1 MYPSGCGLQMIS
13 EKNMTNI
20 ETTREGDDPEPTSQ
34 ATPSPNRKP
43 EFSDPVEAIK
53 YHMAQQG
60 LTQRDLIPMIGS
72 RSKVSEVLSG
82 TRSLTMSMA
91 RALHRHLGVPADVL
105 LKEPVLQAPEA
116 EMDWWR
122 FPLRQMARRQWIET
136 VDRPQE
142 HAKDLITDL
151 MRRADQTQVPAAL
164 FRRNDRNRAN
174 AKTNPY
180 ALTAWC
186 WQVLAQANENNAAA
200 EYLDLEDSL
209 GLMTEVARLSPAP
222 DGPLRAVEFLNQHGI
237 AVEIVRHLPRTHLDG
252 AAMRSADGR
261 PVIGLTL
268 RYDRVDNFWWVL
280 LHELAHVTRHQRDS
294 DQTFVDDLNIVSE
307 DDKELDADYWA
318 REASIP
324 EATWESSEVS
334 QNPSPMA
341 VMALAQERGIHP
353 AIVAGRA
360 RYERG
365 NYRLL
370 TQFVG
375 SRTVRSV
382 FDV

>member
-1 MYPSGCGLQMIS
+1 
-13 EKNMTNI
+13 MTNI
-20 ETTREGDDPEPTSQ
+20 ETAPGINDPEPPPQ
-34 ATPSPNRKP
+34 ATPGPNQKP
-43 EFSDPVEAIK
+43 EFNGPVDAIK

-82 TRSLTMSMA
+82 ARTLTMPMA

-105 LKEPVLQAPEA
+105 LKEQVLQPPEA
-116 EMDWWR
+116 EMDWRR
-122 FPLRQMARRQWIET
+122 FPLTQMARRQWIAT
-136 VDRPQE
+136 VDRPKE
-142 HAKDLITDL
+142 HAKELIKDL
-151 MRRADQTQVPAAL
+151 MRRAGHTQVPAAL

-186 WQVLAQANENNAAA
+186 WQVLAQANEKDVVA
-200 EYLDLEDSL
+200 EKLDLEDPL
-209 GLMTEVARLSPAP
+209 GLMTEVVRLSPAP
-222 DGPLRAVEFLNQHGI
+222 DGPLRAVEFLNRHGI
-237 AVEIVRHLPRTHLDG
+237 SVEIVRHLPRTHLDG
-252 AAMRSADGR
+252 AALQSADGR

-280 LHELAHVTRHQRDS
+280 LHELAHVTRHLRKS
-294 DQTFVDDLNIVSE
+294 DHIFVDDLTIVAD
-307 DDKELDADYWA
+307 DDKELEADRWA

-324 EATWESSEVS
+324 EAIWESSEAS
-334 QNPSPMA
+334 QNPTPMA

-360 RYERG
+360 RYEHR

-375 SRTVRSV
+375 SNMVRSV
-382 FDV
+382 LEA

>member
-1 MYPSGCGLQMIS
+1 
-13 EKNMTNI
+13 MTNI
-20 ETTREGDDPEPTSQ
+20 ETTQAINDPEPTPQ
-34 ATPSPNRKP
+34 ATPGPNQKP
-43 EFSDPVEAIK
+43 EFNGPVEAIK

-72 RSKVSEVLSG
+72 RSKVSEILSG
-82 TRSLTMSMA
+82 TRTLTMPMA

-105 LKEPVLQAPEA
+105 LKEQVLQPPEA
-116 EMDWWR
+116 EMDWRR
-122 FPLRQMARRQWIET
+122 FPLTQMARRQWIAT
-136 VDRPQE
+136 VDRPKEQ
-142 HAKDLITDL
+142 AKDLIKEL
-151 MRRADQTQVPAAL
+151 MRRAGHTQVPAAL

-186 WQVLAQANENNAAA
+186 WQVLAQANEKDAVA
-200 EYLDLEDSL
+200 EKLDLEDSL
-209 GLMTEVARLSPAP
+209 GLMTEVVRLSPAP
-222 DGPLRAVEFLNQHGI
+222 DGPLRAVKFLNRHGI
-237 AVEIVRHLPRTHLDG
+237 SVEIVRHLPGTHLDG
-252 AAMRSADGR
+252 AALQSADGR

-280 LHELAHVTRHQRDS
+280 LHELAHVTRHLRKS
-294 DQTFVDDLNIVSE
+294 EYIFVDDLTIVSD
-307 DDKELDADYWA
+307 DDKELEADRWA

-324 EATWESSEVS
+324 EAIWESSEAS
-334 QNPSPMA
+334 QNPTPMA

-360 RYERG
+360 RYEHG

-375 SRTVRSV
+375 SKMVRSV

>member
-1 MYPSGCGLQMIS
+1 
-13 EKNMTNI
+13 MTNI
-20 ETTREGDDPEPTSQ
+20 ETTQESNDPEPTPQ
-34 ATPSPNRKP
+34 ATPGPNQKP
-43 EFSDPVEAIK
+43 ECSGPVEAIK

-82 TRSLTMSMA
+82 TRSLTMPMA

-105 LKEPVLQAPEA
+105 LKEQVLRASET
-116 EMDWWR
+116 EMDWRR
-122 FPLRQMARRQWIET
+122 FPLTQMARRQWIPT

-142 HAKDLITDL
+142 HAKELIKDL
-151 MRRADQTQVPAAL
+151 MRRAGHTQVPAAL
-164 FRRNDRNRAN
+164 FRRSDRNRAN

-186 WQVLAQANENNAAA
+186 WKVLAQANEKSIAA
-200 EYLDLEDSL
+200 EDPDLEDSL
-209 GLMTEVARLSPAP
+209 GLMTEVARLSPAS
-222 DGPLRAVEFLNQHGI
+222 DGPLRAVEFLNRHGI
-237 AVEIVRHLPRTHLDG
+237 AVEIVQHLPGTHLDG
-252 AAMRSADGR
+252 AAIRSADGR

-280 LHELAHVTRHQRDS
+280 LHELAHVTRHLRKS
-294 DQTFVDDLNIVSE
+294 DHIFVDDLTIVSD
-307 DDKELDADYWA
+307 DDKELDADRWA

-334 QNPSPMA
+334 QNPTPMA
-341 VMALAQERGIHP
+341 VMTLAQELGIHP

-360 RYERG
+360 RYKHG

-375 SRTVRSV
+375 SRMVRSV
-382 FDV
+382 FDI

>member
-1 MYPSGCGLQMIS
+1 
-13 EKNMTNI
+13 MTNI
-20 ETTREGDDPEPTSQ
+20 ETTREGNDPGPTPQ
-34 ATPSPNRKP
+34 ATPGRNQEP

-53 YHMAQQG
+53 YYMDQQG
-60 LTQRDLIPMIGS
+60 LAQRDLMPMIGS

-82 TRSLTMSMA
+82 TRALTMPMA
-91 RALHRHLGVPADVL
+91 RALNRHLGIPADVL
-105 LKEPVLQAPEA
+105 LKEPVFHAEES
-116 EMDWWR
+116 EMDWRR
-122 FPLRQMARRQWIET
+122 FPLSQMASRQWIEK
-136 VDRPQE
+136 VDRPRE
-142 HAKDLITDL
+142 HAKELITDL
-151 MRRADQTQVPAAL
+151 MRRAGHTQVPTAF
-164 FRRNDRNRAN
+164 FRMNNRNRAN

-186 WQVLAQANENNAAA
+186 WQVLAQANEKNVAA
-200 EYLDLEDSL
+200 EYLDWEDSL
-209 GLMTEVARLSPAP
+209 GLMTEVARLSPAS

-237 AVEIVRHLPRTHLDG
+237 AVEIVKHLPGTHLDG
-252 AAMRSADGR
+252 AAIRSADGR

-280 LHELAHVTRHQRDS
+280 LHELAHATRHLHDS
-294 DQTFVDDLNIVSE
+294 DHIFVDDLNLVSE
-307 DDKELDADYWA
+307 DDKELDADHWA

-334 QNPSPMA
+334 RSPSPMA
-341 VMALAQERGIHP
+341 VMALAQELGIHP

-360 RYERG
+360 RYERR

-375 SRTVRSV
+375 SGTVRSLL
-382 FDV
+382 DS